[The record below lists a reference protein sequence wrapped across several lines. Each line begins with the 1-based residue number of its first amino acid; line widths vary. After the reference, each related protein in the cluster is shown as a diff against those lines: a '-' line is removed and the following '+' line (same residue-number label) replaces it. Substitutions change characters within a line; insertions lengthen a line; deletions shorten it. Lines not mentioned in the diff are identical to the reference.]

1 MSEWTFIGAAYILTW
16 IVVCSYALF
25 GITRL
30 RRAERRLAEVESKN
44 GGAE

>member
-1 MSEWTFIGAAYILTW
+1 MSNWTFIGAAYILTW
-16 IVVCSYALF
+16 VVLCSYALF
-25 GITRL
+25 GIVKL